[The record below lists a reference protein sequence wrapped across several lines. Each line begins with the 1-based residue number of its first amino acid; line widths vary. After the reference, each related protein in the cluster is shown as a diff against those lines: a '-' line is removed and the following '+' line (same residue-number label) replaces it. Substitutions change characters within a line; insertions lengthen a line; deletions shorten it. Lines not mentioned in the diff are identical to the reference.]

1 MRRNR
6 MAIRGNNE
14 YMVSVST
21 IGQSDSRLL
30 PAIRLTSRAPL
41 QGPERELVTSFLAR
55 GVRRARRGTQV
66 TAFIEPR
73 LETGFPD
80 IVVAYWRPKAFE
92 AWDESRSSLGVDDVR
107 ILHFLHGV
115 RGADM
120 ETLCRLLDPK
130 RRKVAESLERLRLAK
145 LVRYRCGV
153 WVPRALSSM
162 FGIRDLVAV
171 EAKIRD
177 WQTALEQARLNR
189 WFASMSYVL
198 LPTTS
203 LRCLTLKRAR
213 AYGVGIIGRDP
224 DGQLVELL
232 GSAVD
237 DVPRS
242 YGSWMFNEWVGRSI
256 TCRAAGG
263 H

>member
-1 MRRNR
+1 
-6 MAIRGNNE
+6 MAIRGNSE
-14 YMVSVST
+14 HMVSVPT

-30 PAIRLTSRAPL
+30 PAIRLSSRAPVE
-41 QGPERELVTSFLAR
+41 GPERELVASFLAR
-55 GVRRARRGTQV
+55 GVRRARRGTNV

-80 IVVAYWRPKAFE
+80 IVVAYWRPKVFE
-92 AWDESRSSLGVDDVR
+92 AWDESRSSLAVDDVR

-162 FGIRDLVAV
+162 FGISDLVAV
-171 EAKIRD
+171 EAKVRD
-177 WQTALEQARLNR
+177 WQTALEQAHFNR

-198 LPTTS
+198 LPATS
-203 LRCLTLKRAR
+203 LRGAVLERAT
-213 AYGVGIIGRDP
+213 AYGVGIIGRGRN
-224 DGQLVELL
+224 GQLAEVLA
-232 GSAVD
+232 SAVD
-237 DVPRS
+237 NVPRS

-256 TCRAAGG
+256 AYGKARGRRR
-263 H
+263 